1 MGGELLMQALDVAI
15 DAAHKA
21 GSLIRD
27 RFGQPQQTEMKS
39 PTEVVTQ
46 VDRDA
51 EQIIVRTI
59 QRAFPDHEFLG
70 EEGHAPRENAEHVW
84 VVDPLD
90 GTRNYT
96 LGIPLFCVSIALTVR
111 GRVVVGAIYDPQRN
125 ETFSAC
131 VGGGTHLNGVKVQ
144 GCARTCLDQA
154 IVYAGFVPAQSPNN
168 PELSMPML
176 VRLRPS
182 VAAMRNLGSVA
193 LGLAYV
199 ACGRIDLA
207 YQDRLSPWDM
217 CAGALLVQEAG
228 GVATDFAGQLISS
241 SSNSIIAALNRD
253 YHRVVLEIAQDVSRM
268 RSPAADQGMT
278 DVPQPGLE

>member
-1 MGGELLMQALDVAI
+1 MFIQALDVAI

-27 RFGQPQQTEMKS
+27 RFGQPKETEMKT
-39 PTEVVTQ
+39 PTDIVTQ

-51 EQIIVRTI
+51 EEIIVRTI
-59 QRAFPDHEFLG
+59 QQAFPGHEFLG
-70 EEGHAPRENAEHVW
+70 EEGHAPRQNAEHVW

-96 LGIPLFCVSIALTVR
+96 LGIPLFCVSIALTFR
-111 GRVVVGAIYDPQRN
+111 GHVVLGVIHDPERD
-125 ETFSAC
+125 ETFSARL
-131 VGGGTHLNGVKVQ
+131 GGGTHLNGVKVQ
-144 GCARTCLDQA
+144 GCVRTPLDQA

-176 VRLRPS
+176 ARLRPS
-182 VAAMRNLGSVA
+182 IAAMRNLGSVA

-207 YQDRLSPWDM
+207 YQDHLNPWDM
-217 CAGALLVQEAG
+217 CAGAVLVQEAG
-228 GVATDFAGQLISS
+228 GVATDLHGEAVSLSS
-241 SSNSIIAALNRD
+241 RSIAVALNSD
-253 YHRVVLEIAQDVSRM
+253 FHKLVLEIAQDVSRA
-268 RSPAADQGMT
+268 RSAAAD
-278 DVPQPGLE
+278 